1 LCGAGLPDDPAFRT
15 LPLSVRRTGTGRIDT
30 AADFSRRSA
39 CRLSKAGSD
48 PETSRSSPHNAF
60 WRTFGFPPQRRSKK
74 MATNPL
80 PTGYHSI
87 TPSVV
92 VDNAAKALE
101 FYRDALGA
109 KENYRLPMG
118 DKIGHA
124 EIQIGDS
131 RLMLSDEMPEWDA
144 LGPKSRGGATSSF
157 MIYVEDADAAVERAV
172 KAGAKVV
179 QPVENQF
186 WGDRMGTVV
195 DPFGHKW
202 MLGTHVEDVSEDEMK
217 RRGEEWVKSQKKQ

>member
-1 LCGAGLPDDPAFRT
+1 M
-15 LPLSVRRTGTGRIDT
+15 SIK
-30 AADFSRRSA
+30 SI
-39 CRLSKAGSD
+39 
-48 PETSRSSPHNAF
+48 
-60 WRTFGFPPQRRSKK
+60 
-74 MATNPL
+74 

-109 KENYRLPMG
+109 KETYRLPMG

-131 RLMLSDEMPEWDA
+131 RLMLSDEYPDWDA
-144 LGPKSRGGATSSF
+144 LGPKSRGGATGSF
-157 MIYVEDADAAVERAV
+157 MVYVPDADAAVERAV
-172 KAGAKVV
+172 KAGAKLV

-186 WGDRMGTVV
+186 WGDRVGTVV
-195 DPFGHKW
+195 DPFGHKC
-202 MLGTHVEDVSEDEMK
+202 MLGTHVEDVSEADMK
-217 RRGEEWVKSQKKQ
+217 RRGEEWAKKQTKQ